1 MDRALDGV
9 DNMEEE
15 LLRGRGVLAK
25 IVSMSGLSGRLG
37 RVAGE
42 LPWTSVAGTLRMDRD
57 ELLLQGR
64 VGESRREG
72 SFSLVIDR

>member
-9 DNMEEE
+9 DNIEEE
-15 LLRGRGVLAK
+15 LLRGRGVLAN

-42 LPWTSVAGTLRMDRD
+42 LLRLSVAGTLRMDRD